1 MKQMQRLWGAV
12 LAIGAVLI
20 MPVHAQ
26 GADYSFTTEAP
37 ADYYPSSSYEDVY
50 GSRYNYGGPNIVDFQ
65 IPELEYGAFSSTQT
79 GIMEKVRLPGLQ
91 ETVAVGSGSGY
102 GYGVG
107 DGLPVYTDIPGLN
120 DVPVVEQVAYTSV
133 KGMERS
139 DGSIGTLK
147 VPSLGINMKVW
158 EGETTE
164 SMRKG
169 LGHYS
174 STSAWDGNVGICGH
188 NRGAKYVIGDIKD
201 MDSGDLITYT
211 TIYGTRTYA
220 VTSVKII
227 ASDDWSN
234 LQATSDNRIT
244 LTTCLANQPEK
255 RICVQAVQIFG

>member
-1 MKQMQRLWGAV
+1 MKQMQRLCGAV

-120 DVPVVEQVAYTSV
+120 DVPVVE
-133 KGMERS
+133 
-139 DGSIGTLK
+139 
-147 VPSLGINMKVW
+147 
-158 EGETTE
+158 
-164 SMRKG
+164 
-169 LGHYS
+169 
-174 STSAWDGNVGICGH
+174 
-188 NRGAKYVIGDIKD
+188 
-201 MDSGDLITYT
+201 
-211 TIYGTRTYA
+211 
-220 VTSVKII
+220 
-227 ASDDWSN
+227 
-234 LQATSDNRIT
+234 
-244 LTTCLANQPEK
+244 
-255 RICVQAVQIFG
+255 